1 MSRSRI
7 EWLRNPATGKAGFT
21 ENPVKGLC
29 PMDCRNLQNEP
40 YCYAR
45 RMYKRFHW
53 DEKIRY
59 SSDCFHELEGGF
71 GDKYFVGSTMELF
84 GDWVGVSWMKDIL
97 AWVSQYPNRTF
108 IFLTKEPENLIKFS
122 PFPKNC
128 WVGVSCTDDV
138 MLTKAYAPLRSIEA
152 TVKFISF
159 EPLLKWGMSQN
170 DLGWTLEE
178 MGIGWVIV
186 GQQNPP
192 KQNTTPNPQWIDSIS
207 SVCDKSNIPIFLKDN
222 LRPLLFPE
230 EKEIAKLW
238 DDKNLKFSL
247 RQEWPK

>member
-1 MSRSRI
+1 MSKSRI
-7 EWLRNPATGKAGFT
+7 EWLRNPVTNKLGYSL
-21 ENPVKGLC
+21 NPVKGLC

-59 SSDCFHELEGGF
+59 SSDCFHNLEGEF

-84 GDWVGVSWMKDIL
+84 GEWTHSWMGDIL
-97 AWVSQYPNRTF
+97 AWVRQYPNRTF
-108 IFLTKEPENLIKFS
+108 IFLTKKPANLIQWS
-122 PFPKNC
+122 PFPPNA
-128 WVGVSCTDDV
+128 WIGVSCTDAT
-138 MLTKAYAPLRSIEA
+138 MLTKAYVPLRSIKA

-159 EPLLKWGMSQN
+159 EPLLKWDMSQN

-186 GQQNPP
+186 GQQTPTNQATMP
-192 KQNTTPNPQWIDSIS
+192 KEQWVDDIS
-207 SVCDKSNIPIFLKDN
+207 SVCDKSNVPIFLKDN
-222 LRPLLFPE
+222 LRPSLFTE
-230 EKEIAKLW
+230 EKEIGKLW
-238 DDKNLKFSL
+238 GDKSLKFSL
-247 RQEWPK
+247 RQEWPKV

>member
-1 MSRSRI
+1 MSRSKI

-21 ENPVKGLC
+21 LNPVKGLC

-53 DEKIRY
+53 NEKIQY

-84 GDWVGVSWMKDIL
+84 GDWVKPAWMEDIL
-97 AWVSQYPNRTF
+97 SYTRQYPHRTF
-108 IFLTKEPENLIKFS
+108 IFLTKKPENLIKWS

-128 WVGVSCTDDV
+128 WVGTSIIADIGT
-138 MLTKAYAPLRSIEA
+138 PLYYIKQVQA

-159 EPLLKWGMSQN
+159 EPLLGEIPSQGLS
-170 DLGWTLEE
+170 DSFSIA
-178 MGIGWVIV
+178 GINWVIV
-186 GQQNPP
+186 GQQTPP
-192 KQNTTPNPQWIDSIS
+192 KKNTIPQPQWIDNITIQ
-207 SVCDKSNIPIFLKDN
+207 CDKANVPVFLKDN

-230 EKEIAKLW
+230 EKEIGKLW
-238 DDKNLKFSL
+238 GDKNLKFSL
-247 RQEWPK
+247 RQEWAKV